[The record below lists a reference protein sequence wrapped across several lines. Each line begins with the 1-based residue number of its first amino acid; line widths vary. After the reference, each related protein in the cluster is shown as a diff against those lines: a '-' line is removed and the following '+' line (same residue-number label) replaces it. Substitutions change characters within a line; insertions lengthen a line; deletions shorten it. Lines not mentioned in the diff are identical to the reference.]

1 MKNPISR
8 LIKKTTRA
16 FCMFLVNH
24 IFNGA
29 RPQFFGLKR
38 KILRIAGFS
47 IGEGT
52 KIVGPLYVP
61 AAATLIIGNET
72 WVGESWRVHGNG
84 KVVIGSRC
92 DLGPDVT
99 FLTGGHKIG
108 DSNRRA
114 GEGETYHITV
124 GDGCWLGSGSIFMRN
139 ISIGNSSVI
148 AARACVTKSTDTNV
162 LMGGVPAKVIRVLEK
177 N

>member
-1 MKNPISR
+1 MKNPLLR
-8 LIKKTTRA
+8 LIRKMTRA

-29 RPQFFGLKR
+29 RPQFFGIKR
-38 KILRIAGFS
+38 HILRIAGFP
-47 IGEGT
+47 IGNGT
-52 KIVGPLYVP
+52 KVVGPLHVP
-61 AAATLIIGNET
+61 AAATLIIGNDT
-72 WVGESWRVHGNG
+72 WVGENLRVHGNG
-84 KVVIGSRC
+84 KVVIGSCC

-108 DSNRRA
+108 DYNRRA

-124 GDGCWLGSGSIFMRN
+124 GDGCWLGSGSIYMRN
-139 ISIGNSSVI
+139 ISIGNSCVI
-148 AARACVTKSTDTNV
+148 AARACVTKSTETNV